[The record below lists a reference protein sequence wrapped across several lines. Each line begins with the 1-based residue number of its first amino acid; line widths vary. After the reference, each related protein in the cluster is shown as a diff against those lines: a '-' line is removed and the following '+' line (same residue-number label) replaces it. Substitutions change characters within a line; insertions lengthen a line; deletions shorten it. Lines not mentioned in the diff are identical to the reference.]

1 MKDLVKCN
9 YKLLDCGEFEKL
21 EQVDDLIIRRP
32 ALQAE
37 WKRKLGNEI
46 WQKYHIKFAPSQNRW
61 ISIEKK

>member
-21 EQVDDLIIRRP
+21 EQIDDLIIRRP

-37 WKRKLGNEI
+37 WKKNWEMIFGNNI
-46 WQKYHIKFAPSQNRW
+46 MLCLIHHKIDGFL
-61 ISIEKK
+61 